1 MNQGSNTTRIVL
13 IFLIGVSLL
22 LNGYLLNNKYKQQGT
37 IDTQTVELADLGTA
51 KQELEEQY
59 NLALTDLDEMKGN
72 NTELN
77 AMIENQKT
85 ELTRSK
91 SRIGRLLKDSKNLA
105 AAREEIALLVSQ
117 RDEYVAQIVQLQE
130 ENQGLVN
137 TNRTLSDEKES
148 LTANVQQ
155 KSSLIDEM
163 ESEKAVLMSQKN
175 EVDSKNAELSAKVNI
190 ASVIK
195 TRNIDVSGWKIKK
208 SGVAAQRK
216 SAKNV
221 DYVQVCL
228 DTYENEVAEMGSE
241 TFFIRVVNPTGE
253 TMAVESLGSG
263 VLEKSV
269 SGDKVRYTKASEVDY
284 DQTSVKTCLDWNP
297 GTAFVSGKYIIEV
310 YNKGFLSGKGTF
322 ELK

>member
-13 IFLIGVSLL
+13 IFLIAVSLL

-37 IDTQTVELADLGTA
+37 IDTQTVKLADLGTA

-59 NLALTDLDEMKGN
+59 NLALTDLDELKGN

-77 AMIENQKT
+77 AMIEQQKK

-91 SRIGRLLKDSKNLA
+91 SRIGRLLKDSKNLE
-105 AAREEIALLVSQ
+105 AARNEIALLVSQ
-117 RDEYVAQIVQLQE
+117 RDEYIAQIAQLQE

-137 TNRTLSDEKES
+137 TNRTLNEEKES
-148 LTANVQQ
+148 LTANVRQ
-155 KSSLIDEM
+155 KSTLIDEM
-163 ESEKAVLMSQKN
+163 ESEKAVLMSQKSDI
-175 EVDSKNAELSAKVNI
+175 ESKNAELSAKVNI

-228 DTYENEVAEMGSE
+228 DTYENEVAEYGSE
-241 TFFIRVVNPTGE
+241 TFFIRVINPGGE
-253 TMAVESLGSG
+253 TMAVETLGSG
-263 VLEKSV
+263 VLEKSI
-269 SGDKVRYTKASEVDY
+269 SGEKVRYTKASEVEY
-284 DQTSVKTCLDWNP
+284 DQTPVKTCLDWNP
-297 GTAFVSGKYIIEV
+297 GIAFQSGKYIVEV

>member
-13 IFLIGVSLL
+13 IFILAGSIL
-22 LNGYLLNNKYKQQGT
+22 LNAFLLTNKYKQQGT
-37 IDTQTVELADLGTA
+37 IDTQTVALADLSTA
-51 KQELEEQY
+51 QEELEEQY
-59 NLALTDLDEMKGN
+59 NLALTDLDELKGN

-91 SRIGRLLKDSKNLA
+91 SRISRLLKDSKNLG
-105 AAREEIALLVSQ
+105 AAREEIALLVAQ
-117 RDEYVAQIVQLQE
+117 RDEYLGQIAQLQQ
-130 ENQGLVN
+130 ENEGLIN
-137 TNRTLSDEKES
+137 TNRTLSDDKDM

-155 KSSLIDEM
+155 KSTIIDEM

-175 EVDSKNAELSAKVNI
+175 DVESKNAELSAKVNI

-195 TRNIDVSGWKIKK
+195 TRNIAVSGWKIKK

-221 DYVQVCL
+221 DYIQLCL
-228 DTYENEVAEMGSE
+228 DTYENEVAELGSE
-241 TFFIRVVNPTGE
+241 TFFIRVVNPVGE

-263 VLEKSV
+263 VLQKSV
-269 SGDKVRYTKASEVDY
+269 SGDKVRYTKAAEVEY
-284 DQTSVKTCLDWNP
+284 DQTPVKTCLDWNP
-297 GTAFVSGKYIIEV
+297 GTAFQSGKYMVEV